1 MLGEEKLKQYCKKTY
16 QKECV
21 KINDHLYFFY
31 SYGHSNAS
39 AIIGDTSII
48 LIDSLDSDE
57 YARNM
62 REKLQEIT
70 DKPVKTI
77 IYTHGHPDHRGGSGA
92 FKDTVENVIAFTPC
106 KPMLKYYDRIQ
117 DGLNQ
122 RGQFQHGYGLS
133 DEEAICQGIGIREGK
148 ETGHGKYD
156 LLMPTKLYDQNE
168 ARLTLDGIDLIL
180 KRAPGETDDQIC
192 IYLPNDEVLFCGD
205 NYYGVFPALY
215 AIRGTQYRDLATW
228 IDTLDLLISYDA
240 KVLLPGHTEALFNE
254 DVKDHLIHF
263 KEAIEYILFTTLD
276 CINHHYTLS
285 QTLESVQLPQYLKEL
300 PYLQEYYGMIE
311 WTVKSVY
318 NGYVGWFDGDAT
330 HLLPLPEKQYNQV
343 LLEMIGKDKLNQRI
357 EKAMNQEEYQ
367 LALQLLEILPNPVI
381 KKQALLGRAK
391 QVTSA
396 NARHYYIA
404 SSKMKMY
411 EDIQISEKQ
420 VQSGQVGGAKLLIN
434 ETRQKYGL

>member
-168 ARLTLDGIDLIL
+168 VRLTLDGIDLIL

-192 IYLPNDEVLFCGD
+192 IYLPNDKVLFCGD

-240 KVLLPGHTEALFNE
+240 KVLLPGHTKALFNE
-254 DVKDHLIHF
+254 SVKDHLTHF

-276 CINHHYTLS
+276 CINQHYTLA
-285 QTLESVQLPQYLKEL
+285 QTLEKVKLPQNLKEL

-311 WTVKSVY
+311 WAVKSVY

-357 EKAMNQEEYQ
+357 EKVMNQEEYQ
-367 LALQLLEILPNPVI
+367 LALQLLEILPNPVV

-420 VQSGQVGGAKLLIN
+420 VQSGQVGDAKFLIN

>member
-1 MLGEEKLKQYCKKTY
+1 MLGEDKLKQYCKETY

-39 AIIGDTSII
+39 AIIGNTSII

-62 REKLQEIT
+62 KEKLEEIT

-92 FKDTVENVIAFTPC
+92 FKDTVETVIAFTPC
-106 KPMLKYYDRIQ
+106 KPMLKYYDKIQ
-117 DGLNQ
+117 EGLNQ
-122 RGQFQHGYGLS
+122 RGRFQHGYGLS

-148 ETGHGKYD
+148 ETGHGNYD
-156 LLMPTKLYDQNE
+156 ILMPTKLYDQDKV
-168 ARLTLDGIDLIL
+168 RLTLDGIELVL

-228 IDTLDLLISYDA
+228 IDTLDLLISYNA
-240 KVLLPGHTEALFNE
+240 KVLLPGHTKALFNE
-254 DVKDHLIHF
+254 AVKDHLTHF

-276 CINHHYTLS
+276 CINQHCTLA
-285 QTLESVQLPQYLKEL
+285 QTLEKVKLPQNLKEL

-311 WTVKSVY
+311 WAVKSVY

-404 SSKMKMY
+404 SSKN
-411 EDIQISEKQ
+411 EKD
-420 VQSGQVGGAKLLIN
+420 
-434 ETRQKYGL
+434 